1 MRGNQLARYGSIA
14 TPMPKT
20 MGKVFFVV
28 NGNDTTGIISD
39 MLADFPVDKDGVPRV
54 YVTGTTANTAHLGIQ
69 AACDAMVA
77 NRNDYVVVLPSTND
91 YDLGATITLDK
102 ARSHFICQAGMEEQG
117 GMTANYVR
125 IHMNLAATDSVTI
138 SSDNVEVAGFFF
150 KHDAT
155 STSGGSV
162 TLSGTRWCSN
172 IHHNF
177 FAMYATAST
186 SNYGIY
192 GAGACNHYSI
202 HDNYFTNY
210 SPGLITGTNNDIASF
225 IGLTSGSSTRGI
237 IRDNILVT
245 GVNTTV
251 ASAISNAGTG
261 TIIMD
266 NVIIQSVA
274 NGGNDAG
281 VLTLGVTSGVDSVCI
296 RNAVSIDHA
305 SIANAFSGQTANQG
319 LIENFEPQAGG
330 TLIAS

>member
-117 GMTANYVR
+117 GITANYVR

-138 SSDNVEVAGFFF
+138 SADNVEVAGFFF

-155 STSGGSV
+155 STSGGSI

-186 SNYGIY
+186 ANYGIY

-210 SPGLITGTNNDIASF
+210 SPGLNAGTNNNIASF
-225 IGLTSGSSTRGI
+225 IGLTSGSSTRGV
-237 IRDNILVT
+237 IRNNIMLT

-251 ASAISNAGTG
+251 AAAISDAGTG
-261 TIIMD
+261 S
-266 NVIIQSVA
+266 VIIENYIYENVA

-281 VLTLGVTSGVDSVCI
+281 ILTLGISTGVDALVARNLI
-296 RNAVSIDHA
+296 GMATANAVNAVSGG
-305 SIANAFSGQTANQG
+305 SANTSYILNYEGTS
-319 LIENFEPQAGG
+319 GG
-330 TLIAS
+330 TLAV